1 MMYTLLNANKQTFIF
16 DKIMRV
22 VASQSGGVYFLCRY
36 GGIGKTFIWK
46 ILSFAIRSNCGIVLT
61 VASSEIAS
69 VLLLGGRTTHS
80 KFAIPVPATQN
91 STCNI
96 HQMSD
101 LAELLQ
107 MTKLLIWDEALIC
120 HKFNF
125 EALDKSLKDIM
136 HNDRPFGGKVIIFC
150 GDFRQILPV
159 VPRCNRSNIVHPT
172 LNAS

>member
-1 MMYTLLNANKQTFIF
+1 
-16 DKIMRV
+16 
-22 VASQSGGVYFLCRY
+22 
-36 GGIGKTFIWK
+36 
-46 ILSFAIRSNCGIVLT
+46 
-61 VASSEIAS
+61 
-69 VLLLGGRTTHS
+69 
-80 KFAIPVPATQN
+80 
-91 STCNI
+91 
-96 HQMSD
+96 
-101 LAELLQ
+101 

-159 VPRCNRSNIVHPT
+159 VPRGNRSNIVHPT